1 MALVLLGSA
10 PPILESYPTT
20 DPPSHLQSQ
29 LVSEPSA
36 HRDVV
41 KLRYKR
47 DDTKN
52 QVRQVPN
59 PLPSTT
65 DVGVNEGSNVA
76 KKKRKKMDNG
86 MPIPLWPQNG

>member
-29 LVSEPSA
+29 SVSKPSA

-41 KLRYKR
+41 KLRHMR
-47 DDTKN
+47 DDPKN
-52 QVRQVPN
+52 QVQQVPN
-59 PLPSTT
+59 SLPSTS
-65 DVGVNEGSNVA
+65 DVDANEGSNVA

-86 MPIPLWPQNG
+86 IAIPLWPQNG